1 MGVREIET
9 YITLGVRNTDACNFG
24 RERDTETRNGREAD
38 RDTGPY
44 NIGRE
49 RQRQAKETVTQG
61 VSQTDALTVYFT
73 FTAFPRRYMTE
84 Q

>member
-38 RDTGPY
+38 RDTRPY

-49 RQRQAKETVTQG
+49 RQRHNRGERQLGRVT
-61 VSQTDALTVYFT
+61 D
-73 FTAFPRRYMTE
+73 
-84 Q
+84 